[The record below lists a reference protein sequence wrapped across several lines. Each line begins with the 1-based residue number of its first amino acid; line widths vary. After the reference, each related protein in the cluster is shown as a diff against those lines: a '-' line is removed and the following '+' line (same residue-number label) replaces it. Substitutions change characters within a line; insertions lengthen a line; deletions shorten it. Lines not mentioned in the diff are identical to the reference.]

1 MYSKSLEKDGKLTP
15 QVVCFISL
23 EHFQVKSTLPI
34 YVLQSA
40 QGHLSVAQSFSFSLN
55 IPSGFAFLMLLGINL
70 NILGAS
76 EDMLSV
82 PKYTNGFSVFVVL
95 GHFLNCMVFVSKKV
109 CFTSLA
115 PKSFFFSYKSLSQ
128 RFVDFLVNYHGFV
141 PVSESL
147 YFTVSYQKREMF
159 HLYR

>member
-1 MYSKSLEKDGKLTP
+1 
-15 QVVCFISL
+15 
-23 EHFQVKSTLPI
+23 
-34 YVLQSA
+34 
-40 QGHLSVAQSFSFSLN
+40 
-55 IPSGFAFLMLLGINL
+55 MLLGINL

-82 PKYTNGFSVFVVL
+82 PKYTKGFSVFVVL

-115 PKSFFFSYKSLSQ
+115 PKLFFFSYKSLSQ
-128 RFVDFLVNYHGFV
+128 GFVDFLVNYHGFV
-141 PVSESL
+141 PVSESS
-147 YFTVSYQKREMF
+147 YFTVSSQKREMF

>member
-82 PKYTNGFSVFVVL
+82 PKYTKGFSVFVVL

-115 PKSFFFSYKSLSQ
+115 PKLFFF
-128 RFVDFLVNYHGFV
+128 
-141 PVSESL
+141 
-147 YFTVSYQKREMF
+147 F
-159 HLYR
+159 HINLCRKDL